1 MGALTSET
9 FLDQLI
15 NNQRRAIRYYVFFA
29 LGLAIFGLIIIATG
43 ILSPATWFTN
53 ASEVAKGAFSWG
65 GTFIPSL
72 VGLPIKEIVDR
83 KGNIHI
89 FENIRGQLGNAK
101 KMPKAERDRI
111 QKQLEDLMWRYV
123 EKAALS

>member
-1 MGALTSET
+1 
-9 FLDQLI
+9 
-15 NNQRRAIRYYVFFA
+15 
-29 LGLAIFGLIIIATG
+29 
-43 ILSPATWFTN
+43 
-53 ASEVAKGAFSWG
+53 
-65 GTFIPSL
+65 
-72 VGLPIKEIVDR
+72 VDR